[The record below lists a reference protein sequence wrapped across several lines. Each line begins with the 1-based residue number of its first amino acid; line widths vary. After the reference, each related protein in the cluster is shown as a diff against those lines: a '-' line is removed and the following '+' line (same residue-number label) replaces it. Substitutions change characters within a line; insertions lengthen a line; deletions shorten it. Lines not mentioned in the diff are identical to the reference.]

1 MTREK
6 FDVIWMPRLGE
17 EGADELWRFRR
28 RSIAATCATPIAG
41 IGSFFLSAGGTL
53 GDLAGGLLLLI
64 AAAVWVQFLRG
75 RGRLKTLMS
84 ERFGVRVKGFPL
96 INQRSFDRWCA
107 DHGYSQPGG

>member
-17 EGADELWRFRR
+17 EGAVELWRFRR